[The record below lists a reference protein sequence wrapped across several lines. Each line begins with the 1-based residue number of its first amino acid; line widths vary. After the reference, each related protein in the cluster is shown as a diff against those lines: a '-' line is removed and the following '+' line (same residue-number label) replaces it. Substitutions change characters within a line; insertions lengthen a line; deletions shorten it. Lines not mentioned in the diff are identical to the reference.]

1 MTKVLKEPIGQ
12 TKEEVIIRAYK
23 DHEKELLKRSF
34 SKLDNRELSDDLVQT
49 TFLKTWEYLLKE
61 KKIEHVRA
69 FLFRILNNL
78 IIDEY
83 RKNKSISLDVLQEGG
98 FQIAF
103 DDSEELIN
111 QADGK
116 TAMLLIPLL
125 KEKHRQVVSMRF
137 EEEKTIEEIAKAT
150 LQKHNTVVVQ
160 IRRGINELAVLFR
173 VDEKKKAVE

>member
-1 MTKVLKEPIGQ
+1 MGQ
-12 TKEEVIIRAYK
+12 TKEEVIIRAYR
-23 DHEKELLKRSF
+23 DHEKELLRRSF
-34 SKLDNRELSDDLVQT
+34 SRLDNRELSDDLVQT
-49 TFLKTWEYLLKE
+49 TFLKTWEYLLEE
-61 KKIEHVRA
+61 KKIKHVRA

-83 RKNKSISLDVLQEGG
+83 RKKKPVSLDVLQEAG

-103 DDSEELIN
+103 DDSDDLVN

-125 KEKHRQVVSMRF
+125 KEKHRKVVSMRF
-137 EEEKTIEEIAKAT
+137 EEEKTIQEIAEAT

-173 VDEKKKAVE
+173 VDEKKRELV

>member
-1 MTKVLKEPIGQ
+1 MDQ
-12 TKEEVIIRAYK
+12 AKEEVIIRAYK

-34 SKLDNRELSDDLVQT
+34 TRLNDKELSDDLVQT

-61 KKIEHVRA
+61 KRIENIRA
-69 FLFRILNNL
+69 FLFHILNNL

-83 RKNKSISLDVLQEGG
+83 RKNKPVSLDALEEGG

-103 DDSEELIN
+103 DDSEHLID

-125 KEKHRQVVSMRF
+125 KEKHQKVVSMRF
-137 EEEKTIEEIAKAT
+137 DEEKTIQEIALAT
-150 LQKHNTVVVQ
+150 QQKRNTVVIQ
-160 IRRGINELAVLFR
+160 IRRGINELAILFR
-173 VDEKKKAVE
+173 VAEKK

>member
-1 MTKVLKEPIGQ
+1 MGE

-23 DHEKELLKRSF
+23 DHEKALLQRSF
-34 SKLDNRELSDDLVQT
+34 FKLGNKELSDDLVQI

-61 KKIEHVRA
+61 KSIEHIRA
-69 FLFRILNNL
+69 FLFHILNNL

-83 RKNKSISLDVLQEGG
+83 RKKKPVSLDVMQENG

-103 DDSEELIN
+103 DDSEHLIN

-125 KEKHRQVVSMRF
+125 KDKHRKVVSMRF
-137 EEEKTIEEIAKAT
+137 EEEQTIKEIAEAT
-150 LQKHNTVVVQ
+150 KQKHNTVVVQ
-160 IRRGINELAVLFR
+160 IRRGVDELAVLFR
-173 VDEKKKAVE
+173 VDEKKVGVE